1 MPTSSRSW
9 SSISR
14 MVAREQASTMEVGS
28 SARRILG
35 LSRKIRAIISRCIWP
50 PDSSKGYLL
59 VSSANFRLTK
69 EQASVIISNF
79 SCLDR
84 FFPPRML
91 MQSSR
96 TVSIL
101 LKVLKEAKGSWKMA
115 WMPFQYSRRLEPLE
129 MSRVL
134 PWKRISPEV

>member
-1 MPTSSRSW
+1 
-9 SSISR
+9 
-14 MVAREQASTMEVGS
+14 
-28 SARRILG
+28 
-35 LSRKIRAIISRCIWP
+35 
-50 PDSSKGYLL
+50 
-59 VSSANFRLTK
+59 
-69 EQASVIISNF
+69 
-79 SCLDR
+79 
-84 FFPPRML
+84 ML